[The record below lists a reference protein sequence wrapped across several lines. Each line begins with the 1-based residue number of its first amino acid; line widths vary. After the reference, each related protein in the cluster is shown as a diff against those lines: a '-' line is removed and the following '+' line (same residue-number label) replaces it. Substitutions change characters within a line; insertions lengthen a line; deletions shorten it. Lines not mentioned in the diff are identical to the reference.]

1 MSDGCRNGCRSEA
14 VALQGLRPL
23 RCFTVI
29 HLCGVY
35 STIMK
40 PSGDAV
46 GAPMA
51 STQCQPGERNC
62 PSGDRWLPPLLRL
75 NGGWPGRNK
84 PRINGRGA
92 QASRQQTRERCRV
105 DRRAQRI
112 PSTTAKRP
120 VDRDH
125 LQADRGGQFTSGVFV
140 QTAGP
145 IRRSAFRGRRPT
157 TSASGV
163 PDRCG
168 RITSFGRCGEPVERG
183 MKLVAG
189 GRPRP
194 SEPPLIGQLGP
205 VVGVGDAGAG
215 PVQGLEFPPP

>member
-62 PSGDRWLPPLLRL
+62 PLGGQWLPPLLQP
-75 NGGWPGRNK
+75 NGELAGQEW
-84 PRINGRGA
+84 
-92 QASRQQTRERCRV
+92 ASDKWAWRTGSRKQTRERCRI
-105 DRRAQRI
+105 DRREQRI
-112 PSTTAKRP
+112 PSTTGKCP
-120 VDRDH
+120 VARDH
-125 LQADRGGQFTSGVFV
+125 READRGGQFTSGVIV
-140 QTAGP
+140 RTARP
-145 IRRSAFRGRRPT
+145 IRRSAFGGRRPK
-157 TSASGV
+157 TSASV
-163 PDRCG
+163 VSDRCG
-168 RITSFGRCGEPVERG
+168 RITSLGHCGEPLERS
-183 MKLVAG
+183 MKLVVG

-194 SEPPLIGQLGP
+194 SETPLIGQLGP